1 MPARGAR
8 HDEKLMLAVL
18 VAALVQSPAAVAAYI
33 GTISGQTG
41 YTVEI
46 SAGASVTTSVTFL
59 SVVRGRLE
67 VDDVMTVN
75 GNLPPIPITISRS
88 AERGI
93 LLMDTQGGSAL
104 IRING
109 GVLQEFSANPDVR
122 IVFDVTDR
130 QGK

>member
-1 MPARGAR
+1 MM
-8 HDEKLMLAVL
+8 KKVMLAVL
-18 VAALVQSPAAVAAYI
+18 VVAFVQSPAAEAEYL
-33 GTISGQTG
+33 GTISDQTG
-41 YTVEI
+41 YTFEI
-46 SAGASVTTSVTFL
+46 SASASVTTSVTFL

-93 LLMDTQGGSAL
+93 LLIETRDGSAL

-122 IVFDVTDR
+122 IVFDVTH
-130 QGK
+130 